1 MWPRRRRRK
10 ESRARA
16 VQAEE
21 ILANAQHEAERTNG
35 QNEALEQLMAASAPK
50 LRHNQIA
57 EIIRAGLQA
66 GEGR

>member
-16 VQAEE
+16 VQATE
-21 ILANAQHEAERTNG
+21 ILANAQHEAARTSG
-35 QNEALEQLMAASAPK
+35 QTRALEQLMAASAPK

-57 EIIRAGLQA
+57 EIIRAGL
-66 GEGR
+66 GGDSG